1 MREVSDALLLNIAE
15 VSASLIGLFL
25 VGVSS
30 MWRRGFVAPIRP
42 VMWWRHISDSGAS
55 RLAMFESLTQVV
67 AGGAGECN
75 RCTRS
80 RFLEAIG
87 KGLV

>member
-42 VMWWRHISDSGAS
+42 
-55 RLAMFESLTQVV
+55 
-67 AGGAGECN
+67 
-75 RCTRS
+75 
-80 RFLEAIG
+80 
-87 KGLV
+87 